1 MQENSFSKKHEKWH
15 FVKSKYMFDHHLHIY
30 LLSVKRTQQEKDK
43 KGENKH
49 GNVGNMARVGEGGGE
64 KMS

>member
-1 MQENSFSKKHEKWH
+1 
-15 FVKSKYMFDHHLHIY
+15 MFDHHLHIY